1 MKISKRI
8 ASFFLSIMM
17 LFSCFFF
24 SSCADDS
31 VHGTYH
37 LAQIV
42 SKDESEL
49 PPLYNLSIFE
59 NWFLYGMYIK
69 LVLHEDNFA
78 ELRLKVDEEPEIIKR
93 GSWSVA
99 DDGSIHLLFEDQL
112 TIATLDGRYLILET
126 ETTKATFKKV
136 LFDFTESYTE
146 VKVF

>member
-1 MKISKRI
+1 MRKTNRF
-8 ASFFLSIMM
+8 AALLLSIMM

-24 SSCADDS
+24 TSCADDS

-37 LAQIV
+37 LAQVV

-49 PPLYNLSIFE
+49 PPLYNLNIFD
-59 NWFLYGMYIK
+59 NWFFYGMYIK

-99 DDGSIHLLFEDQL
+99 DDGNIHLLFEDEL
-112 TIATLDGRYLILET
+112 TVARLENGYLIWED
-126 ETTKATFKKV
+126 ETTKLTFRKL
-136 LFDFTESYTE
+136 LFDYTSLTEE
-146 VKVF
+146 